1 MPSSPTPRSP
11 LFAFFVLTPTGMKTS
26 ESRPSERSRGSNSDS
41 DVVGCTSSSCTF
53 LSDTA
58 LSLKPKRPMSRNSDW
73 KFSTSAKE
81 RACSSGIF
89 HPLRGGLGD
98 QRVAKRRRRPQSSF
112 VVLFHAH
119 RGGRAA

>member
-41 DVVGCTSSSCTF
+41 DVVGCTPSSCTF
-53 LSDTA
+53 PSETA
-58 LSLKPKRPMSRNSDW
+58 QSLKPKRPMSENSDW

-89 HPLRGGLGD
+89 RSLRGVSGD
-98 QRVAKRRRRPQSSF
+98 QQLAQVRRRPQSLF
-112 VVLFHAH
+112 VVLLRVH